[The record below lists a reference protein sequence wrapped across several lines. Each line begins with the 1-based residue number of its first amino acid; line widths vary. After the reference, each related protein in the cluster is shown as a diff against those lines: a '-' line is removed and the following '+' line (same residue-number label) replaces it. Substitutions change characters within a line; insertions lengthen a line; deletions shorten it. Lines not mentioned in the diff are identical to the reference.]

1 MPHDLPKPHP
11 CPRPSLQ
18 VVGPLFWADMAK
30 KIGLVSSLTAVWG
43 YGFILGKAGC
53 LHLSTSPGLD
63 RRSYISG
70 KRDQETRASFRSW
83 AEASPQAGWA
93 NGTRL
98 RVPPPQLSGRVE
110 IPLQERKPG
119 RQSYHFRLP
128 QCPAVKQGCH
138 SQKKRVPTLSFRAGP
153 RGLSRRKGAIHL
165 KVSTAVPDQTDLLR
179 NRAGE
184 LPASAMGT
192 WGRALKEAGS
202 STT

>member
-1 MPHDLPKPHP
+1 MSHDLPKPHP
-11 CPRPSLQ
+11 RPPLQ
-18 VVGPLFWADMAK
+18 VVGPLFWADVAK
-30 KIGLVSSLTAVWG
+30 KMELVSPLTAVWG

-63 RRSYISG
+63 RRSSISG
-70 KRDQETRASFRSW
+70 KRDQETRASFRLW

-93 NGTRL
+93 KGTRL
-98 RVPPPQLSGRVE
+98 RVPPLQLSGRVE

-119 RQSYHFRLP
+119 RQSYHFRFP
-128 QCPAVKQGCH
+128 QCRAVEQGCH
-138 SQKKRVPTLSFRAGP
+138 SQKKRVPTLSSRAGP
-153 RGLSRRKGAIHL
+153 RGLSRGKGAIQL
-165 KVSTAVPDQTDLLR
+165 KVSTAVPDQTVFLR

-184 LPASAMGT
+184 LPVSAMGT